1 MFALSQRERIV
12 MQPRAL
18 KLAIASVFVGAGLVA
33 CERYE
38 SGPAPTTATAGSG
51 APQREQLQYQQP
63 GSAPVSQGT
72 PTLGGGTTSGRP
84 SIERTGP
91 GSGDLGGSP
100 EIQPRGSR
108 GSRSGP

>member
-1 MFALSQRERIV
+1 

-18 KLAIASVFVGAGLVA
+18 KLAIASASLCAALVA

-51 APQREQLQYQQP
+51 APQREQIQYQQP

-72 PTLGGGTTSGRP
+72 PTLGGGDTSGRP
-84 SIERTGP
+84 SVQRSGP

-100 EIQPRGSR
+100 VTQPQGTRGGR
-108 GSRSGP
+108 QGP